1 MAIIIRVYSVQKLTP
16 YIFGSHN
23 NTNSTCIIFQ
33 AMMSWLQENYS
44 AALSDPIIK
53 SVIIIFGSVI
63 AAKITDIIF
72 SRVFK
77 RIVDKTKTNL
87 DNQIIQLLHRPIFY
101 TILFIGFSV
110 AVKTVGLP
118 DYLDFALVGIFKTCT
133 ILIWLFVAMKI
144 LVIST
149 EWASSRT
156 SNPFLQQKTLS
167 LFNNLGRIGIGLF
180 GVYFIFLSW
189 DININGILAS
199 ASVLGVVL
207 GLAAKD
213 TVANFFAGI
222 FLMADS
228 PFKEGDYILL
238 DTGERGYVKQ
248 MGIRSTRFMTRDD
261 IEITI
266 PNSVIAA
273 SKIVNE
279 SGGPGETERVRIT
292 LHVAYESDIDAVK
305 ALLVTIALG
314 NENVLKTP
322 EPRVRLREFAD
333 HGLKL
338 QLLFW
343 IHKPEI
349 RGRTV
354 DAVNTEIYKQFAQNN
369 ISIPYPTMRVI
380 LPQEGNNS

>member
-1 MAIIIRVYSVQKLTP
+1 MAHQSIPTC
-16 YIFGSHN
+16 YIFR
-23 NTNSTCIIFQ
+23 
-33 AMMSWLQENYS
+33 AMMSWFQENYG
-44 AALSDPIIK
+44 AALSNPILQ
-53 SVIIIFGSVI
+53 SVLIIWGAVI
-63 AAKITDIIF
+63 AAKIADMIF
-72 SRVFK
+72 TKIFK
-77 RIVDKTKTNL
+77 RIVDKTQTSL
-87 DNQIIQLLHRPIFY
+87 DDQILQLLHRPIFY

-110 AVKTVGLP
+110 AVKTAGLLE
-118 DYLDFALVGIFKTCT
+118 YIVFVLVGIFKTIT
-133 ILIWLFVAMKI
+133 ILIWLIVAMKV
-144 LVIST
+144 LVVSM
-149 EWASSRT
+149 EWAASRT
-156 SNPFLQQKTLS
+156 SNPLIQQKTLP
-167 LFNNLGRIGIGLF
+167 LFNNLGKIGIGLF
-180 GVYFIFLSW
+180 GIYFIFLSW

-199 ASVLGVVL
+199 AGVLGVVL

-248 MGIRSTRFMTRDD
+248 MGVRSTRFMTRDD

-322 EPRVRLREFAD
+322 EPRVRFREFAD

>member
-1 MAIIIRVYSVQKLTP
+1 
-16 YIFGSHN
+16 
-23 NTNSTCIIFQ
+23 
-33 AMMSWLQENYS
+33 MSWLQKNYEV
-44 AALSDPIIK
+44 ALSNPIIL
-53 SVIIIFGSVI
+53 SVLIILGAVI
-63 AAKITDIIF
+63 AAKITDMIF
-72 SRVFK
+72 TRIFQ
-77 RIVDKTKTNL
+77 RIVNKTQTNFDDRIL
-87 DNQIIQLLHRPIFY
+87 QLLHRPIFY
-101 TILFIGFSV
+101 SILFIGFSV
-110 AVKTVGLP
+110 AVKTAELP
-118 DYLDFALVGIFKTCT
+118 NYIDYALVGIFKTST
-133 ILIWLFVAMKI
+133 ILIWLFVVMKI
-144 LVIST
+144 LILSM
-149 EWASSRT
+149 EWASQKT
-156 SNPFLQQKTLS
+156 SNPLLQQKTLP
-167 LFNNLGRIGIGLF
+167 LFNNLGKIAIGLF
-180 GVYFIFLSW
+180 GIYFIFLSW

-199 ASVLGVVL
+199 AGVLGVVL

-292 LHVAYESDIDAVK
+292 LHVAYESNIDDVK
-305 ALLVTIALG
+305 ALLISIALG
-314 NENVLKTP
+314 NENVLKAP
-322 EPRVRLREFAD
+322 EPRVRFREFGD

-354 DAVNTEIYKQFAQNN
+354 DAVNTEIYKQFSQNN
-369 ISIPYPTMRVI
+369 ISIPYPTMKVI

>member
-1 MAIIIRVYSVQKLTP
+1 
-16 YIFGSHN
+16 
-23 NTNSTCIIFQ
+23 
-33 AMMSWLQENYS
+33 MMSWLQENYEV
-44 AALSDPIIK
+44 ALSNPIIL
-53 SVIIIFGSVI
+53 SVLIILGAVI
-63 AAKITDIIF
+63 AAKITDMIF
-72 SRVFK
+72 TRIFK
-77 RIVDKTKTNL
+77 RIVIKTQTNFDDRIL
-87 DNQIIQLLHRPIFY
+87 QLLHRPIFY
-101 TILFIGFSV
+101 SILFIGFSV
-110 AVKTVGLP
+110 AVKTAELP
-118 DYLDFALVGIFKTCT
+118 NYIDYALVGIFKTST
-133 ILIWLFVAMKI
+133 ILIWLFVVMKVLI
-144 LVIST
+144 LSM
-149 EWASSRT
+149 EWASQKT
-156 SNPFLQQKTLS
+156 SNPLLQQKTLP
-167 LFNNLGRIGIGLF
+167 LFNNLGKIAIGLF
-180 GVYFIFLSW
+180 GIYFIFLSW

-199 ASVLGVVL
+199 AGVLGVVL

-292 LHVAYESDIDAVK
+292 LHVAYESNIDDVK
-305 ALLVTIALG
+305 ALLISIALG
-314 NENVLKTP
+314 NENVLKAP
-322 EPRVRLREFAD
+322 EPRVRFREFAD

-354 DAVNTEIYKQFAQNN
+354 DAVNTEIYKQFSQNN
-369 ISIPYPTMRVI
+369 ISIPYPTMKVI
-380 LPQEGNNS
+380 LPREGNNS

>member
-1 MAIIIRVYSVQKLTP
+1 
-16 YIFGSHN
+16 
-23 NTNSTCIIFQ
+23 
-33 AMMSWLQENYS
+33 MSWLQKNYDV
-44 AALSDPIIK
+44 ALSNPIIL
-53 SVIIIFGSVI
+53 SVLIILGAVI
-63 AAKITDIIF
+63 AAKITDMIF
-72 SRVFK
+72 TRIFK
-77 RIVDKTKTNL
+77 RIVNKTQTNFDDRIL
-87 DNQIIQLLHRPIFY
+87 QLLHRPIFY
-101 TILFIGFSV
+101 SILFIGFSV
-110 AVKTVGLP
+110 AVKTAELP
-118 DYLDFALVGIFKTCT
+118 NYIDYALVGIFKTST
-133 ILIWLFVAMKI
+133 ILIWLFVVMKVLI
-144 LVIST
+144 LSM
-149 EWASSRT
+149 EWASQKT
-156 SNPFLQQKTLS
+156 SNPLLQQKTLP
-167 LFNNLGRIGIGLF
+167 LFNNLGKIAIGLF
-180 GVYFIFLSW
+180 GIYFIFLSW

-199 ASVLGVVL
+199 AGVLGVVL

-238 DTGERGYVKQ
+238 DRGERGYVKQ

-292 LHVAYESDIDAVK
+292 LHVAYESDIDDVK
-305 ALLVTIALG
+305 ALLISIALR
-314 NENVLKTP
+314 NENVLKAP
-322 EPRVRLREFAD
+322 EPRVRFREFGD

-354 DAVNTEIYKQFAQNN
+354 DAVNTEIYKQFSQNN
-369 ISIPYPTMRVI
+369 ISIPYPTMKVI
-380 LPQEGNNS
+380 LPREGTILDP